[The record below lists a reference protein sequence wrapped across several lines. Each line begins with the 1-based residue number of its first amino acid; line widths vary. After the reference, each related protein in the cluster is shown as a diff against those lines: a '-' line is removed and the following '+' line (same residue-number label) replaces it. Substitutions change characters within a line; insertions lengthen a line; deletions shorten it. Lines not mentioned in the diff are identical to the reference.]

1 MTKFTDAIILAK
13 NWGVQKISGTP
24 FWRVNMKFVWYL
36 DYQKK
41 NLQVVVSED
50 TITDFGSIPRFLW
63 FIFNPTEWI
72 SYILHDELYRN
83 KYVLA
88 KDWKKIII
96 SREQADQ
103 ILYQALLVEGC
114 AVWSAKTQYVGLRLF
129 WWIRWKY
136 NITTSS
142 MSETILV
149 YVTQLLSAKGIK
161 AFFSSLLVFTSYLFW
176 GIDQVAIAFLVMLCL
191 DFIFWFSLA
200 WKNDNVQPERLKK
213 GTVKFL
219 LYGIVIIVWNM
230 TDIIIF
236 HQTVDFG
243 FKNAFMIYLWV
254 NEAISI
260 LKKCQMLGVP
270 LPPRLLKKIEKIRD
284 SVDVQN

>member
-1 MTKFTDAIILAK
+1 MKFTDAIILAQ
-13 NWGVQKISGTP
+13 NWGVQKISGTV
-24 FWRVNMKFVWYL
+24 FWTVNMRFLWYL
-36 DYQKK
+36 NY
-41 NLQVVVSED
+41 D
-50 TITDFGSIPRFLW
+50 TRDTYVEVKEGTRTDFGSIPRWLW
-63 FIFNPTEWI
+63 WIFNPTAWI
-72 SYILHDELYRN
+72 AYILHDELYKN

-88 KDWKKIII
+88 KNWEKIII
-96 SREQADQ
+96 NREQADQ

-136 NITTSS
+136 NLITSS

-149 YVTQLLSAKGIK
+149 YLTQLFSAKEIK
-161 AFFSSLLVFTSYLFW
+161 AFFSSLFVFISYLFW
-176 GIDQVAIAFLVMLCL
+176 GIDQVAIVFLVMLVL
-191 DFIFWFSLA
+191 DFIFGFSLA
-200 WKNDNVQPERLKK
+200 WKNDDIQPARLKK
-213 GTVKFL
+213 WMIKFL
-219 LYGIVIIVWNM
+219 LYGVVIIVGNM
-230 TDIIIF
+230 MDIIIF
-236 HQTVDFG
+236 KQTVELG

-284 SVDVQN
+284 SVDIQK